1 MKNKRLITILGAA
14 ALVVIGVVLYLIFHR
29 PDLSGSIVVPFIAHQ
44 KPAIDPH
51 LPGPTPLS
59 DKLDEVQFDGLF
71 DLSANPSGVV
81 YLDGLG
87 ELVGVDQDNVVT
99 VRLKPDRKW
108 SDSYQITAKDDQYT
122 IAKSRDH
129 FFTAADLQFTI
140 RRIMTLGSLSPDYI
154 LLIQAMESPG
164 FEGPDGGGVI
174 RFKFRQNRIW
184 KEADIKESLS
194 FKILPDGSAMN
205 ALNYA
210 VGTAA
215 YMPLPPKEGVSN
227 YFRTPDGGAAIGALN
242 LAPFIDNSTY
252 TTELRNGAINVLLES
267 PFGALSPILTDSRKF
282 FTKSN
287 ISTTM
292 FAVLFN
298 AGRLSR
304 DQRTQLRRLLDSRLI
319 ADRFFNVGT
328 PQQRHIQDYKG
339 NRDNYADYVN
349 RSVFPT
355 SSYYIEEKIV
365 EPSPAGDNA
374 PPDLSLLPDTV
385 RIRACTNFGFRE
397 EYSELADILNDP
409 AVTKGKVKVTIVGN
423 EEIQRGNYDAVVVA
437 FTGYRSNFLFD
448 LYDIFLRQPD
458 LATYRINLEVT
469 EDAKGMPMV
478 SPGSFRRGNNFF
490 SLDAG
495 ADSPDRADVNQFLQY
510 VYGFMSTRNIGD
522 KQEYARRID
531 QLEHGLSLGAWLFSV
546 PSLAYFSTQLDSTS
560 ISLYGVASQL
570 STIRQWREAPE
581 R

>member
-1 MKNKRLITILGAA
+1 MKNKRLIIILGAVG
-14 ALVVIGVVLYLIFHR
+14 LVAVGVILYLIFHR
-29 PDLSGSIVVPFIAHQ
+29 PDLSGSIVLPFIAHQ

-71 DLSANPSGVV
+71 DLSANPSGIV
-81 YLDGLG
+81 YQDGLG

-99 VRLKPDRKW
+99 VRLKPARRW
-108 SDSYQITAKDDQYT
+108 SDSYQITTKDDQFT
-122 IAKSRDH
+122 ISKSRDH
-129 FFTAADLQFTI
+129 FFSAADLQFTI

-164 FEGPDGGGVI
+164 FDGPNDRGEI
-174 RFKFRQNRIW
+174 SFKFRQNRIW
-184 KEADIKESLS
+184 KDADIKESLS
-194 FKILPDGSAMN
+194 FKIIPEGSAMN
-205 ALNYA
+205 ALNYT

-215 YMPLPPKEGVSN
+215 YMPLPPREGVSN
-227 YFRTPDGGAAIGALN
+227 YYRTPDGGAGIPAVN

-252 TTELRNGAINVLLES
+252 TTELRNGAINVLLET
-267 PFGALSPILTDSRKF
+267 PFGALSPVLTDGKKF

-287 ISTTM
+287 ISTAL

-298 AGRLSR
+298 TDRLSR
-304 DQRTQLRRLLDSRLI
+304 NQRIQLRRLLDSRVV

-328 PQQRHIQDYKG
+328 PQQRHITDYKG

-349 RSVFPT
+349 HSVFPT

-365 EPSPAGDNA
+365 EPARDDAPA
-374 PPDLSLLPDTV
+374 DLSVLPDTV
-385 RIRACTNFGFRE
+385 RIKACANFGFRE

-409 AVTKGKVKVTIVGN
+409 AITKGKVRVTVVGN
-423 EEIQRGNYDAVVVA
+423 EDIQRGNYDAVIVA

-448 LYDIFLRQPD
+448 LYDIFVRQPD
-458 LATYRINLEVT
+458 LATYRINLEVS
-469 EDAKGMPMV
+469 EDARGVQIV
-478 SPGSFRRGNNFF
+478 SPGSFRKGNNFF
-490 SLDAG
+490 ALDAG
-495 ADSPDRADVNQFLQY
+495 ADSPDKADVNQFLQY

-546 PSLAYFSTQLDSTS
+546 PSLAYFSTQFDSTS

-570 STIRQWREAPE
+570 STIKQWREAPE

>member
-1 MKNKRLITILGAA
+1 MKNKRLITILGAV
-14 ALVVIGVVLYLIFHR
+14 ALVGIGVVLYLIFHR
-29 PDLSGSIVVPFIAHQ
+29 PDLSGSIVLPFIAHQ

-51 LPGPTPLS
+51 LPGPTALS

-71 DLSANPSGVV
+71 DLSANPSGIV
-81 YLDGLG
+81 YQDGLG

-99 VRLKPDRKW
+99 VRLKANKRW
-108 SDSYQITAKDDQYT
+108 SDSYQITAKDDQFT

-129 FFTAADLQFTI
+129 YFSAADLQFTI

-164 FEGPDGGGVI
+164 FEGPDDHGQI
-174 RFKFRQNRIW
+174 RFRFRQNRIW
-184 KEADIKESLS
+184 KDADIKESLC
-194 FKILPDGSAMN
+194 FKIIPEGSAMN
-205 ALNYA
+205 ALNYT

-227 YFRTPDGGAAIGALN
+227 YFRTPDGGAPIPN
-242 LAPFIDNSTY
+242 VMLAPFIDNSTY
-252 TTELRNGAINVLLES
+252 TTELKNGAINVLLET
-267 PFGALSPILTDSRKF
+267 PFGALSPVLTDGKKF

-287 ISTTM
+287 ISTAM

-298 AGRLSR
+298 TDRLSR
-304 DQRTQLRRLLDSRLI
+304 AQRTQLRRLLESRAV

-365 EPSPAGDNA
+365 EPPRDDA

-385 RIRACTNFGFRE
+385 RIKACTNFGFRE

-409 AVTKGKVKVTIVGN
+409 ALTRGKVKVTIVGN
-423 EEIQRGNYDAVVVA
+423 EDIQRGNYDAVIVA

-458 LATYRINLEVT
+458 LATYRVNLEVS
-469 EDAKGMPMV
+469 EDTRGAQV
-478 SPGSFRRGNNFF
+478 AAPGSFRKGNNFF
-490 SLDAG
+490 GLDAA
-495 ADSPDRADVNQFLQY
+495 ADSPDKADVNQFLQY

-522 KQEYARRID
+522 KQEFARRID
-531 QLEHGLSLGAWLFSV
+531 QLEHGLGLGAWLFSV
-546 PSLAYFSTQLDSTS
+546 PSLAYFSTQFDSTS

-570 STIRQWREAPE
+570 STIKQWREAPE

>member
-1 MKNKRLITILGAA
+1 MKNKRLVIILGAA
-14 ALVVIGVVLYLIFHR
+14 GVVVVGVVLYLIFHR
-29 PDLSGSIVVPFIAHQ
+29 PDLSGSIVIPYIAHQ

-81 YLDGLG
+81 YQDGLG

-99 VRLKPDRKW
+99 VRLKPNTKW

-164 FEGPDGGGVI
+164 FEGPNDRGEI
-174 RFKFRQNRIW
+174 RFRFRQNRIW
-184 KEADIKESLS
+184 KDADIKESLS
-194 FKILPDGSAMN
+194 FKIIPEGSAMN
-205 ALNYA
+205 ALNYT

-227 YFRTPDGGAAIGALN
+227 YYRTPEGGAAIPNLM

-252 TTELRNGAINVLLES
+252 TTELRNGSINILLES

-287 ISTTM
+287 ISTAM

-298 AGRLSR
+298 TGRLSR
-304 DQRTQLRRLLDSRLI
+304 DQRLQLRRLLDGRAI
-319 ADRFFNVGT
+319 ADRFFKVGT
-328 PQQRHIQDYKG
+328 PQERHIQDYKG
-339 NRDNYADYVN
+339 NHDNYADYVN

-355 SSYYIEEKIV
+355 SSYYVEEKIV
-365 EPSPAGDNA
+365 EPARDDS

-385 RIRACTNFGFRE
+385 RIKACANFGFRE
-397 EYSELADILNDP
+397 ELSELADILNDP
-409 AVTKGKVKVTIVGN
+409 ALTRGKVKVTIMGN
-423 EEIQRGNYDAVVVA
+423 EEIQSGNYDAVLVA

-469 EDAKGMPMV
+469 EDAKGAQVV
-478 SPGSFRRGNNFF
+478 SPGSFRKGSNFF
-490 SLDAG
+490 GLDA
-495 ADSPDRADVNQFLQY
+495 AAETPDKADVNQFLQY
-510 VYGFMSTRNIGD
+510 VFGFMSTRNIGD
-522 KQEYARRID
+522 KQEYSRRID
-531 QLEHGLSLGAWLFSV
+531 QLEHGLGLGAWLFSV
-546 PSLAYFSTQLDSTS
+546 PSLAYFSTQFDSTS

-570 STIRQWREAPE
+570 STIKQWRETPE

>member
-1 MKNKRLITILGAA
+1 MKNKRLVIILGAA
-14 ALVVIGVVLYLIFHR
+14 GVVVVGVVLYLIFHR
-29 PDLSGSIVVPFIAHQ
+29 PDLSGSIVIPYIAHQ

-81 YLDGLG
+81 YQDGLG

-99 VRLKPDRKW
+99 VRLKPNTKW

-164 FEGPDGGGVI
+164 FEGPNDRGEI
-174 RFKFRQNRIW
+174 RFRFRQNRIW
-184 KEADIKESLS
+184 KDADIKESLS
-194 FKILPDGSAMN
+194 FKIIPEGSAMN
-205 ALNYA
+205 ALNYT

-227 YFRTPDGGAAIGALN
+227 YYRTPEGGAAIPNLM

-252 TTELRNGAINVLLES
+252 TTELRNGSINILLES

-287 ISTTM
+287 ISTAM

-298 AGRLSR
+298 TGRLSR
-304 DQRTQLRRLLDSRLI
+304 DQRLQLRRLLDGRAI
-319 ADRFFNVGT
+319 ADRFFKVGT
-328 PQQRHIQDYKG
+328 PQERHIQDYKG
-339 NRDNYADYVN
+339 NHDNYADYVN

-355 SSYYIEEKIV
+355 SSYYVEEKIV
-365 EPSPAGDNA
+365 EPARDDS

-385 RIRACTNFGFRE
+385 RIKACANFGFRE
-397 EYSELADILNDP
+397 ELSELADILNDP
-409 AVTKGKVKVTIVGN
+409 ALTRGKVKVTIVGN
-423 EEIQRGNYDAVVVA
+423 EEIQSGNYDAVLVA

-469 EDAKGMPMV
+469 EDAKGAQVV
-478 SPGSFRRGNNFF
+478 SPGSFRKGSNFF
-490 SLDAG
+490 GLDA
-495 ADSPDRADVNQFLQY
+495 AAETPDKADVNQFLQY
-510 VYGFMSTRNIGD
+510 VFGFMSTRNIGD
-522 KQEYARRID
+522 KQEYSRRID
-531 QLEHGLSLGAWLFSV
+531 QLEHGLGLGAWLFSV
-546 PSLAYFSTQLDSTS
+546 PSLAYFSTQFDSTS

-570 STIRQWREAPE
+570 STIKQWRETPE

>member
-1 MKNKRLITILGAA
+1 MKNKKLIITLGSVAV
-14 ALVVIGVVLYLIFHR
+14 VVIGVVVYLIFHR
-29 PDLSGSIVVPFIAHQ
+29 PDLSKSVVLPFIAHQ

-87 ELVGVDQDNVVT
+87 ELAGVDQDNVVT
-99 VRLKPDRKW
+99 VHLKPNKRW

-122 IAKSRDH
+122 VSRSRDH
-129 FFTAADLQFTI
+129 FFSSADLQFTI

-164 FEGPDGGGVI
+164 FEGPDDKGNI
-174 RFKFRQNRIW
+174 RFRFRQNRIW
-184 KEADIKESLS
+184 KDADIKESLS
-194 FKILPDGSAMN
+194 FKIIPEGSAMN
-205 ALNYA
+205 ALNYT

-215 YMPLPPKEGVSN
+215 YMPLPPKDGVSN
-227 YFRTPDGGAAIGALN
+227 YCSTPDGAATIPSLV
-242 LAPFIDNSTY
+242 LSPFIDNSTY
-252 TTELRNGAINVLLES
+252 TTELRNGSINLLLES
-267 PFGALSPILTDSRKF
+267 PFGALSPILTDSRKY

-287 ISTTM
+287 ISTAM

-298 AGRLSR
+298 TARLSR
-304 DQRTQLRRLLDSRLI
+304 DQRLQLRRLLDSRAV

-328 PQQRHIQDYKG
+328 PQQRHILDYKG

-349 RSVFPT
+349 HSVFPT
-355 SSYYIEEKIV
+355 SSYYIEEKVV
-365 EPSPAGDNA
+365 EPARDDA
-374 PPDLSLLPDTV
+374 PPELSLLPDTV
-385 RIRACTNFGFRE
+385 RIKASANYGFRE
-397 EYSELADILNDP
+397 EYSALADILNDP
-409 AVTKGKVKVTIVGN
+409 SVTRGKVKVMIVGN
-423 EEIQRGNYDAVVVA
+423 EDIQRQDYDAVLVA

-458 LATYRINLEVT
+458 LANYRINLEVA
-469 EDAKGMPMV
+469 EDVRGAQIV
-478 SPGSFRRGNNFF
+478 SPGSFRKSNNFF
-490 SLDAG
+490 GLDAA
-495 ADSPDRADVNQFLQY
+495 ADSPDKADVNQFLEY

-531 QLEHGLSLGAWLFSV
+531 QLEHGLSLGSWLFSV

-560 ISLYGVASQL
+560 ITLYGVASQL
-570 STIRQWREAPE
+570 STIRQWRETPE

>member
-1 MKNKRLITILGAA
+1 MKNKRLVIILGAA
-14 ALVVIGVVLYLIFHR
+14 GVVVIGVVLYLIFHR
-29 PDLSGSIVVPFIAHQ
+29 PDLSGSIVLPYIAHQ

-81 YLDGLG
+81 YRDGLG

-99 VRLKPDRKW
+99 VHLKQNKRW
-108 SDSYQITAKDDQYT
+108 SDSYQVLAKDDQYT
-122 IAKSRDH
+122 INRGRDH

-164 FEGPDGGGVI
+164 FEGPDDRGNI
-174 RFKFRQNRIW
+174 RFRFRQNRIW

-194 FKILPDGSAMN
+194 FKIIPDGSAMN
-205 ALNYA
+205 AVNYT

-215 YMPLPPKEGVSN
+215 YMTLPPKDGVSN
-227 YFRTPDGGAAIGALN
+227 YAGTPDGGATIPSLV

-252 TTELRNGAINVLLES
+252 TTELRNGSINVLLES
-267 PFGALSPILTDSRKF
+267 PYGAVAPILSDSRKF
-282 FTKSN
+282 FAKSN
-287 ISTTM
+287 ISTVM

-298 AGRLSR
+298 TSRLSR
-304 DQRTQLRRLLDSRLI
+304 DQRVQLRRLLDSRTI
-319 ADRFFNVGT
+319 ADRFFNVGS
-328 PQQRHIQDYKG
+328 PQQRHIVDYKG

-349 RSVFPT
+349 HSVFPS
-355 SSYYIEEKIV
+355 SSYYIDEQVV
-365 EPSPAGDNA
+365 EPARDDA

-385 RIRACTNFGFRE
+385 RIKACANFGFRE
-397 EYSELADILNDP
+397 EYADLVDILNDP
-409 AVTKGKVKVTIVGN
+409 QVTRGKIKATIVGN
-423 EEIQRGNYDAVVVA
+423 DEIQRTGYDAVLVA
-437 FTGYRSNFLFD
+437 FSGYRSNFLFD

-458 LATYRINLEVT
+458 LQTYRINLETT
-469 EDAKGMPMV
+469 EDAKGVQAV
-478 SPGSFRRGNNFF
+478 SPSSLRAGNNFF
-490 SLDAG
+490 GLDAS
-495 ADSPDRADVNQFLQY
+495 AETPDRADVNQFLQY

-531 QLEHGLSLGAWLFSV
+531 GLEHGLALGGWLFSV
-546 PSLAYFSTQLDSTS
+546 PSLAYFSTQFDSTS

-570 STIRQWREAPE
+570 STIGQWRESPE

>member
-1 MKNKRLITILGAA
+1 MKNKRLMIIIGAA
-14 ALVVIGVVLYLIFHR
+14 VVVVAGVALYLIFHR
-29 PDLSGSIVVPFIAHQ
+29 PDLSGSIVLPFIAHQ

-71 DLSANPSGVV
+71 DLSANPSGIV
-81 YLDGLG
+81 YQDGLG

-99 VRLKPDRKW
+99 VRLKPARRW
-108 SDSYQITAKDDQYT
+108 SDSYQITTKDDQFT
-122 IAKSRDH
+122 ISKSRDH
-129 FFTAADLQFTI
+129 FFSAADLQFTI

-164 FEGPDGGGVI
+164 FDGPNDRGEI
-174 RFKFRQNRIW
+174 SFKFRQNRIW
-184 KEADIKESLS
+184 KDADIKESLS
-194 FKILPDGSAMN
+194 FKIIPEGSAMN
-205 ALNYA
+205 ALNYT

-215 YMPLPPKEGVSN
+215 YMPLPPREGVSN
-227 YFRTPDGGAAIGALN
+227 YYRTPDGGAGIPAVN

-252 TTELRNGAINVLLES
+252 TTELRNGAINVLLET
-267 PFGALSPILTDSRKF
+267 PFGALSPVLTDGKKF

-287 ISTTM
+287 ISTAL

-298 AGRLSR
+298 TDRLSR
-304 DQRTQLRRLLDSRLI
+304 NQRIQLRRLLDSRVV

-328 PQQRHIQDYKG
+328 PQQRHITDYKG

-349 RSVFPT
+349 HSVFPT

-365 EPSPAGDNA
+365 EPARDDAPA
-374 PPDLSLLPDTV
+374 DLSVLPDTV
-385 RIRACTNFGFRE
+385 RIKACANFGFRE

-409 AVTKGKVKVTIVGN
+409 AITKGKVRVTVVGN
-423 EEIQRGNYDAVVVA
+423 EDIQRGNYDAVIVA

-448 LYDIFLRQPD
+448 LYDIFVRQPD
-458 LATYRINLEVT
+458 LATYRINLEVS
-469 EDAKGMPMV
+469 EDARGVQIV
-478 SPGSFRRGNNFF
+478 SPGSFRKGNNFF
-490 SLDAG
+490 ALDAG
-495 ADSPDRADVNQFLQY
+495 ADSPDKADVNQFLQY

-546 PSLAYFSTQLDSTS
+546 PSLAYFSTQFDSTS

-570 STIRQWREAPE
+570 STIKQWREAPE

>member
-1 MKNKRLITILGAA
+1 MKNKRLITILGAVA
-14 ALVVIGVVLYLIFHR
+14 VVAVGVVVYLVFHR
-29 PDLSGSIVVPFIAHQ
+29 PDLSRSIVIPFIAHQ

-99 VRLKPDRKW
+99 VRLRPNKRW
-108 SDSYQITAKDDQYT
+108 SDSYLITAKDDQYT
-122 IAKSRDH
+122 VSRSRDH
-129 FFTAADLQFTI
+129 FFSAADLQFTI

-164 FEGPDGGGVI
+164 FEGPDDKGNI
-174 RFKFRQNRIW
+174 RFRFRQNRIW
-184 KEADIKESLS
+184 KDADIKESLS
-194 FKILPDGSAMN
+194 FKIIPEGSAMN
-205 ALNYA
+205 ALNYI

-215 YMPLPPKEGVSN
+215 YMPLPPKDGVSN
-227 YFRTPDGGAAIGALN
+227 YCSTPDGGATIPSLV

-252 TTELRNGAINVLLES
+252 TTELRNGSINALLES
-267 PFGALSPILTDSRKF
+267 PFGALSPILTDSRKY

-287 ISTTM
+287 ISTAM

-298 AGRLSR
+298 TGRLSR
-304 DQRTQLRRLLDSRLI
+304 DQRLQLRRLLDSRAI

-328 PQQRHIQDYKG
+328 PQQRHILDYKG

-355 SSYYIEEKIV
+355 SSYYIEEKVV
-365 EPSPAGDNA
+365 EPARDDA

-385 RIRACTNFGFRE
+385 RIRASANFGFRE
-397 EYSELADILNDP
+397 EYSDLADILNDP
-409 AVTKGKVKVTIVGN
+409 ALTRGKVKVMIVGN
-423 EEIQRGNYDAVVVA
+423 EDIQRQDYDAVLVA

-458 LATYRINLEVT
+458 LENYRINLEVA
-469 EDAKGMPMV
+469 EDARGAQIV
-478 SPGSFRRGNNFF
+478 SPGSFRKSNNFF
-490 SLDAG
+490 GLDAA
-495 ADSPDRADVNQFLQY
+495 ADTPDRADVNQFLEY

-531 QLEHGLSLGAWLFSV
+531 QLEHGLSLGSWLFSV
-546 PSLAYFSTQLDSTS
+546 PSLAYFSTQFDSTS

-570 STIRQWREAPE
+570 STIKQWRETPD

>member
-1 MKNKRLITILGAA
+1 MKNKRLLTILGAV
-14 ALVVIGVVLYLIFHR
+14 ALVAIGVVLYLIFHR
-29 PDLSGSIVVPFIAHQ
+29 PDLSGSIVLPFIAHQ

-71 DLSANPSGVV
+71 DLSANPSGIV
-81 YLDGLG
+81 YHDGLG

-99 VRLKPDRKW
+99 VRLKPNKRW
-108 SDSYQITAKDDQYT
+108 SDSYQINAKDDQFT

-129 FFTAADLQFTI
+129 YFSAADLQFTI

-164 FEGPDGGGVI
+164 FEGPDDRGEI
-174 RFKFRQNRIW
+174 HFRFRQNRIW

-194 FKILPDGSAMN
+194 FKILPEGSAMN
-205 ALNYA
+205 ALNYT

-227 YFRTPDGGAAIGALN
+227 YYRTPDGGAAIPNLQ

-252 TTELRNGAINVLLES
+252 TTELRNGAINLLLES
-267 PFGALSPILTDSRKF
+267 PFGALSPILADSRKF

-287 ISTTM
+287 ISTAM

-298 AGRLSR
+298 SGRLSR

-339 NRDNYADYVN
+339 NRDNYGDYVN

-365 EPSPAGDNA
+365 EPVRDEA
-374 PPDLSLLPDTV
+374 PGDLSLLPDTV
-385 RIRACTNFGFRE
+385 RIKACTNFGFRE
-397 EYSELADILNDP
+397 EISELADILNDP
-409 AVTKGKVKVTIVGN
+409 AVTRGKVKVSIVGN
-423 EEIQRGNYDAVVVA
+423 EDIQRGNYDAVVVA

-448 LYDIFLRQPD
+448 VYDIFLRQPD
-458 LATYRINLEVT
+458 FVTYRINLEVT
-469 EDAKGMPMV
+469 EDTRGVQVV
-478 SPGSFRRGNNFF
+478 SPGSFRKGNNFF
-490 SLDAG
+490 GLDAG
-495 ADSPDRADVNQFLQY
+495 VDSPDRTDVNQFLQY

-570 STIRQWREAPE
+570 STIKQWREAPE

>member
-1 MKNKRLITILGAA
+1 MKNKRLIIILGAA
-14 ALVVIGVVLYLIFHR
+14 GLVVIGVVLYLIFHR
-29 PDLSGSIVVPFIAHQ
+29 PDLSGSIVLPFIAHQ

-71 DLSANPSGVV
+71 DLSANPSGIV

-99 VRLKPDRKW
+99 VRLKQNRRW
-108 SDSYQITAKDDQYT
+108 SDSYQITAKDDQFT

-129 FFTAADLQFTI
+129 LFSPADLQFTI

-164 FEGPDGGGVI
+164 FEGPDDRGEI
-174 RFKFRQNRIW
+174 HFRFRQNRIW

-194 FKILPDGSAMN
+194 FKIIPEGSAMN
-205 ALNYA
+205 ALNYT

-227 YFRTPDGGAAIGALN
+227 YFRTPDGGAAIPN
-242 LAPFIDNSTY
+242 VVLAPFIDNSTY

-282 FTKSN
+282 FAKSN
-287 ISTTM
+287 ISTAM

-298 AGRLSR
+298 TTRLSR
-304 DQRTQLRRLLDSRLI
+304 DQRTQLRRLLDSRVI
-319 ADRFFNVGT
+319 TDRFFNVGT

-355 SSYYIEEKIV
+355 SSYYIEEKVV
-365 EPSPAGDNA
+365 EPVRDDAPA
-374 PPDLSLLPDTV
+374 DLSLLPDTV
-385 RIRACTNFGFRE
+385 RIKACTNYGFRE

-409 AVTKGKVKVTIVGN
+409 SVTRGKVKVVIVGN
-423 EEIQRGNYDAVVVA
+423 EDIQRQNYDAVVVA
-437 FTGYRSNFLFD
+437 FAGYRSNFLFD

-458 LATYRINLEVT
+458 LANYRVNLDVS
-469 EDAKGMPMV
+469 EDTGRVQVV
-478 SPGSFRRGNNFF
+478 SPASLRRGNNFF
-490 SLDAG
+490 GLDAG

-570 STIRQWREAPE
+570 STIKQWRESPE